1 MGLTI
6 NKSMAEAMK
15 INLPTDHV
23 ISLKSEVSTTDNKST

>member
-15 INLPTDHV
+15 TNLPTNNL